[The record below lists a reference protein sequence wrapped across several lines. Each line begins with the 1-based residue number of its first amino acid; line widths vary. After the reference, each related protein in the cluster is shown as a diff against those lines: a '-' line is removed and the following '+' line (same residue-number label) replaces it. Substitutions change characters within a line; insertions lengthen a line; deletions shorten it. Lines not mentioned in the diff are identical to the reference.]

1 MDYFGKQMICIY
13 FAVILM
19 LLCLA
24 CRGPIGQ
31 AAMEAMSEL
40 SQETIAEEGT
50 PEPAEAGGE
59 VPESASSAGAT
70 AAEQA
75 E

>member
-13 FAVILM
+13 FAVFLM

-31 AAMEAMSEL
+31 AAMEAMNEL
-40 SQETIAEEGT
+40 SQETITEEGT
-50 PEPAEAGGE
+50 PEPAETGGE
-59 VPESASSAGAT
+59 VPEAASSGST